1 MFKALRRTLL
11 TLYRENFSNPYL
23 LKQIDDLKIL
33 VAQEYVRKTK
43 TQGTVRTLRE
53 AEFKVFSQYGDD
65 GIIQYLVH
73 KVKIEN
79 ESFVEFGV
87 ENYTEANTRFLLVND
102 NWRGLVMDG
111 DPSHVRHILK
121 DDISWR
127 HDLTAVRAFISKEN
141 INHILTDNGFTGEI
155 GLLSIDIDGNDYWI
169 WECITVVRP
178 SIVIVEY
185 NSCFGANRAV
195 SIPYD
200 PAFYRMSAHYSGLY
214 WGCSLKALVLLAEKK
229 GYAFVGCNSGG
240 NNAYFVRTD
249 KLGSIKRTTVA
260 KGYVESKFRESRDR
274 SGKLTFL
281 SGTERIAAMR
291 DMPVVDV
298 ATNTT
303 VLLREI
309 IQ

>member
-1 MFKALRRTLL
+1 
-11 TLYRENFSNPYL
+11 
-23 LKQIDDLKIL
+23 
-33 VAQEYVRKTK
+33 
-43 TQGTVRTLRE
+43 
-53 AEFKVFSQYGDD
+53 
-65 GIIQYLVH
+65 
-73 KVKIEN
+73 
-79 ESFVEFGV
+79 
-87 ENYTEANTRFLLVND
+87 
-102 NWRGLVMDG
+102 
-111 DPSHVRHILK
+111 
-121 DDISWR
+121 
-127 HDLTAVRAFISKEN
+127 
-141 INHILTDNGFTGEI
+141 
-155 GLLSIDIDGNDYWI
+155 
-169 WECITVVRP
+169 
-178 SIVIVEY
+178 
-185 NSCFGANRAV
+185 
-195 SIPYD
+195 
-200 PAFYRMSAHYSGLY
+200 MSAHYSGLY